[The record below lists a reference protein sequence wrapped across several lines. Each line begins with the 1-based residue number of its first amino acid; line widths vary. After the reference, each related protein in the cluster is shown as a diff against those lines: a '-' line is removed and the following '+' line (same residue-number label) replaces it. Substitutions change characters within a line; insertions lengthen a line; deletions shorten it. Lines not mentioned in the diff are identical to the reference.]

1 MNEYFPKQKL
11 LGGIMKVELD
21 LSNYTIKADLKD
33 IAVDD
38 TQIALDLAF
47 DLDLD
52 IGKLE
57 NLLQLNYSSSFK

>member
-38 TQIALDLAF
+38 TQIALDLAL

>member
-1 MNEYFPKQKL
+1 
-11 LGGIMKVELD
+11 MKVELD

-57 NLLQLNYSSSFK
+57 NLLQFI